1 MRYWIWLAL
10 QSAIS
15 RKGALL
21 IIVFSTAIS
30 VALLLAVLKIRD
42 DTKTSFT
49 NAISGVDLIVGSKGS
64 PTELILYSVF
74 HIGRPTSLISG
85 KSIPEIQK
93 INQVKWIVPIQLG
106 DTYRS
111 YPVVGTNSYFFDSI
125 KAQNRSLTFTSGQA
139 FSDQKD
145 HELVLG
151 ANVAK
156 QYKHRIADR
165 ITLSHGTGKGP
176 AQDHADSPFV
186 ITGILA
192 ATGTP
197 IDNSVFISIQ
207 SFNNLH
213 DGSKNLQFAQLDS
226 AQYTAFL
233 IGLQQRSAV
242 FSVRRQIDALKSFS
256 LMAIMPGVALDE
268 LWQTMEIAENAL
280 ILVSLGVVLTSI
292 FGIISALMVS
302 LEARG
307 REIATLRAIGARPS
321 QIFFFIIWETFMIS
335 LSGIVFGWVFL
346 QITLL
351 GFSEWFMK
359 EWGILIQS
367 GLPSQNDV
375 LAILSILATALLCST
390 LPAIKAYR
398 LALHE
403 GLNPPSI

>member
-1 MRYWIWLAL
+1 
-10 QSAIS
+10 
-15 RKGALL
+15 
-21 IIVFSTAIS
+21 
-30 VALLLAVLKIRD
+30 
-42 DTKTSFT
+42 
-49 NAISGVDLIVGSKGS
+49 
-64 PTELILYSVF
+64 
-74 HIGRPTSLISG
+74 
-85 KSIPEIQK
+85 
-93 INQVKWIVPIQLG
+93 
-106 DTYRS
+106 
-111 YPVVGTNSYFFDSI
+111 VVGTIAYFFDSI

-145 HELVLG
+145 YELVLG

-156 QYKHRIADR
+156 QYQHRIADR

-292 FGIISALMVS
+292 FGIITALMVS

-321 QIFFFIIWETFMIS
+321 QIFFLIIWETFMIS
-335 LSGIVFGWVFL
+335 LSGIIFGWALL
-346 QITLL
+346 QATLL
-351 GFSEWFMK
+351 IFSDWFMK

-375 LAILSILATALLCST
+375 LAILSILAIALLCST